1 MKNET
6 GYNAPMRVISGTL
19 GGRLIRGPEGLGTR
33 PITDRVK
40 TNLFNILAPRM
51 EDAVVADCFCGT
63 GSLGIETLSRGG
75 RFAAFAEI
83 EGSALRMLQANLDE
97 LQLADR
103 SQIVRQDVL
112 RKGIPEPPAG
122 SLFSLVFLDPPY
134 RLTMTSAVRLWQ
146 KLEEALTAG
155 RLADDVRIVWRHE
168 SGVELAVPA
177 ELAGRLAICDVRKYG
192 SQVLVFISR

>member
-1 MKNET
+1 
-6 GYNAPMRVISGTL
+6 MRVISGAL

-40 TNLFNILAPRM
+40 TNLFNILSPLM

-63 GSLGIETLSRGG
+63 GSLGIEALSRGG

-83 EGSALRMLQANLDE
+83 EGSALRLLQANLDD

-103 SQIVRQDVL
+103 SLIVRQDVL
-112 RKGIPEPPAG
+112 RKGVPDPPAG
-122 SLFSLVFLDPPY
+122 SRFSLVFLDPPY
-134 RLTMTSAVRLWQ
+134 RLTITSAERLWQ
-146 KLEEALTAG
+146 KLDEALVAE

-168 SGVELAVPA
+168 RGVTLAVPA
-177 ELAGRLAICDVRKYG
+177 ELAGRLAIRDVREYG
-192 SQVLVFISR
+192 SQTLVFIAR